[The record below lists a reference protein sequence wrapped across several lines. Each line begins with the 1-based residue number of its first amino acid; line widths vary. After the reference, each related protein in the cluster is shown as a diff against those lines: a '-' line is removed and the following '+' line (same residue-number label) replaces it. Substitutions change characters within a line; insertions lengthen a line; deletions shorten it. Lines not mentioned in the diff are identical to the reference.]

1 MTLRINPFV
10 YDDLVQIKTF
20 IAEDNP
26 EMAQVVIEKLY
37 AQFDNILL
45 FPNVGSNLSSK
56 VNFKTDL
63 KSIILDDYAILY
75 KISGDFIEIYRII
88 NVAQDL
94 IIVFREKD

>member
-1 MTLRINPFV
+1 MALRINPFV
-10 YDDLVQIKTF
+10 YDDLVQIKAF

-26 EMAQVVIEKLY
+26 EMAQIVIEKLY

-45 FPNVGSNLSSK
+45 FPNIGSNLSVK

-63 KSIILDDYAILY
+63 KFIMLDDYAILY
-75 KISGDFIEIYRII
+75 KISGDFVEIYRII

-94 IIVFREKD
+94 TIVFKEND